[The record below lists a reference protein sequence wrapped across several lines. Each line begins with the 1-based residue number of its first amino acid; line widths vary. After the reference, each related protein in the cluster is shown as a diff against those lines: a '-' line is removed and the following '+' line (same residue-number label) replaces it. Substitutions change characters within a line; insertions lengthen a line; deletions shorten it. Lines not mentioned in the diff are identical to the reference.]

1 MIISAKRTMWVL
13 YSFKLSYANDNT
25 FTMMVDTWWTLSEFT
40 NKVREFALMKFP
52 QIDPDD
58 TFSITESWNYL
69 RSTQY
74 NTTPSEENT
83 PILTNLNCDDRIYE
97 RYGDNSES
105 PLTFYISF
113 DETCRNFRLRRE
125 SGDEEPT
132 TEMVDDDSV
141 DSYHFYDIHDREE
154 EERAIQFENYRN
166 QPYQSRDNQSR
177 IIGDEPAINVNA
189 ILNTHINN
197 NLIASSSAVELDDM
211 LVDSRNNRESSE
223 GQLRNSLF
231 TNETYYNIIPTYL
244 NETINNNNPDFTIP
258 SNVAEFA
265 LDDSDIIPH
274 NLNSLWG
281 RLNNNIT
288 IDIFTDDD
296 ISPPILNIRSSDCCI
311 CFNEHECIVLDGC
324 DHTVCGTCYRGVFQ
338 RINHECDLRCPM
350 CRNDNA
356 FTYEIYSSL

>member
-25 FTMMVDTWWTLSEFT
+25 FTMMVDTMWTLTEFT
-40 NKVREFALMKFP
+40 DKVREFALMTFP
-52 QIDPDD
+52 QIDPND

-69 RSTQY
+69 RTNQY
-74 NTTPSEENT
+74 DSLPSEDNT
-83 PILTNLNCDDRIYE
+83 PILTDLNHDTRICE
-97 RYGDNSES
+97 RYLDNSEN

-113 DETCRNFRLRRE
+113 GETCRNFRERRE
-125 SGDEEPT
+125 SSDEEPT
-132 TEMVDDDSV
+132 TEMAIIDD
-141 DSYHFYDIHDREE
+141 YHFYDIYEREIE
-154 EERAIQFENYRN
+154 EAAIQFENFRN
-166 QPYQSRDNQSR
+166 RPYQSRDNQSR

-197 NLIASSSAVELDDM
+197 NLSGSSSAVELDDM

-231 TNETYYNIIPTYL
+231 TNEIYYNIIPTYL

-274 NLNSLWG
+274 NLNSLGG
-281 RLNNNIT
+281 RLNNIT

-296 ISPPILNIRSSDCCI
+296 ILPLLNIRSSDCCI
-311 CFNEHECIVLDGC
+311 CFNEHECIVLYGC
-324 DHTVCGTCYRGVFQ
+324 DHTVCGTCYQGVFQ
-338 RINHECDLRCPM
+338 RINRECDLRCPI

-356 FTYEIYSSL
+356 FTYEVYSSL